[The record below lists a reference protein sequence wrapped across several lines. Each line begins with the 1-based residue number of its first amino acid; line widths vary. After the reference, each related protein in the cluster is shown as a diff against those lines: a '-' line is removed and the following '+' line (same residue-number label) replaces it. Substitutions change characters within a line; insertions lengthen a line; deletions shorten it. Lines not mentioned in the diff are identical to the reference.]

1 MDDIVINSI
10 SMIKFYSTIMENIK
24 NKTFFLQVFNMSYK
38 FLLTFKMTAA
48 YCKGDLRLRKN
59 I

>member
-1 MDDIVINSI
+1 MDVIVINSI
-10 SMIKFYSTIMENIK
+10 STIKFYGTIMENIK
-24 NKTFFLQVFNMSYK
+24 NKLFFLQVFIMSYK
-38 FLLTFKMTAA
+38 FLLKFKMTAA

>member
-1 MDDIVINSI
+1 MDVIVINGI
-10 SMIKFYSTIMENIK
+10 SMIKFYSKRMENIK
-24 NKTFFLQVFNMSYK
+24 NKIFFLQVFNMSYK
-38 FLLTFKMTAA
+38 CLLTVKMTAA